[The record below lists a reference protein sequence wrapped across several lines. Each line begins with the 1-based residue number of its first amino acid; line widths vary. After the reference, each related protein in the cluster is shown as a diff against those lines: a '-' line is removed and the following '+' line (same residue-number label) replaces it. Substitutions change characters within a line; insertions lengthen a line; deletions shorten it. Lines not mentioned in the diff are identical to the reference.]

1 MGDEPRMTGSPGAFK
16 RTRGLLSARGDAG
29 LAHLEAPHGREA
41 AFGGVGC
48 ALAQLSLR
56 PLLPWT
62 PQ

>member
-1 MGDEPRMTGSPGAFK
+1 MTGSPGAFK